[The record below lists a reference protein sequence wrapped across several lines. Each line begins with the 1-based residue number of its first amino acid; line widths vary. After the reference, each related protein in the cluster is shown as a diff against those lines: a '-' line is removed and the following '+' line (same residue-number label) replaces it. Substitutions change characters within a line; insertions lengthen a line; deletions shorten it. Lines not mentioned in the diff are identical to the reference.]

1 MCVFLFFE
9 LNPSI
14 RKKKSEFKDK
24 ETFSVYTVGGGSHR
38 CMFKILF

>member
-1 MCVFLFFE
+1 MCFFVFRIESF
-9 LNPSI
+9 NQ
-14 RKKKSEFKDK
+14 KKKSEFKDK